1 MRKWWWIAVV
11 LVLVGGAFVTYR
23 VLLRPSEAGVSDTA
37 LETAVVER
45 GTLRVTVEGSGSLA
59 PRDELGLSFDT
70 AGKVAAVLVEAG
82 DRVTAGMPLA
92 RLDDVDARRS
102 VAEAELQV
110 RQAEVSLQSA
120 QMKLDE
126 LLNWEP
132 DQDAIEQAQANLAAA
147 QADYHK
153 ALASNAH
160 VDDQLASAEV
170 RLAQAQRALEDA
182 QEAYNTAFDPARDW
196 ELQDKRLGPRLEA
209 ERETAEDRLV
219 TAQENLRLAEASYN
233 LEVAA
238 LSDSAVKSAWSK
250 VISARIALEK
260 EQTGPDEDE
269 IRSARLQVEQGE
281 ISLEQARLK
290 LEAAQRALA
299 DTELVAPVDGTVTAV
314 NIELGQA
321 VGTSQVAVSIA
332 DLASFIVEIGLD
344 ETDIVGV
351 EVGQPAVVVVDAFDD
366 AEFSGR
372 VIHVSPT
379 ASVQS
384 GVVLYEVTIA
394 LDATEVPVRAGMTA
408 DAEVVTDSAEDV
420 LVIPLKAV
428 RSIGGRHFVLRQLRE
443 GEEPQTLFRQGSGGQ
458 QGGGMLPGRM
468 SGGGDFQALSPEERA
483 ELRAQMQAQFQQV
496 EGFVMTPI
504 ELGVTT
510 DAYAEVV
517 QGLEEGDVVL
527 VSVLTDDVGAQEQP
541 APRGLG
547 IPGIGSGALGGRR

>member
-11 LVLVGGAFVTYR
+11 LVLAGGAFVTYR
-23 VLLRPSEAGVSDTA
+23 TLLRPSEAGVSNAA

-45 GTLRVTVEGSGSLA
+45 GTLRVTVEGSGNLA
-59 PRDELGLSFDT
+59 LRDELGLSFDA
-70 AGKVAAVLVEAG
+70 AGKVVAVLVETG
-82 DRVTAGMPLA
+82 DRVTVGMPLA

-102 VAEAELQV
+102 VTEAELQV

-132 DQDAIEQAQANLAAA
+132 DQDAVEQAQANLAAA
-147 QADYHK
+147 EADYHK
-153 ALASNAH
+153 ALASSAH

-170 RLAQAQRALEDA
+170 KLAQAQRALEDA

-233 LEVAA
+233 LEVAT
-238 LSDSAVKSAWSK
+238 LSDNTKSAWSK

-269 IRSARLQVEQGE
+269 VESARLQVEQAE

-314 NIELGQA
+314 NIEVGQA

-332 DLASFIVEIGLD
+332 DLASLVVEIGLD
-344 ETDIVGV
+344 ETDIVEV
-351 EVGQPAVVVVDAFDD
+351 EVGQPAVVMVDAFDD

-394 LDATEVPVRAGMTA
+394 LDATEVPVRAGMTT
-408 DAEVVTDSAEDV
+408 DAEVVIDSAEDV

-443 GEEPQTLFRQGSGGQ
+443 GEEPQTRLFRQGSGGQ
-458 QGGGMLPGRM
+458 QGGGMVPARM
-468 SGGGDFQALSPEERA
+468 SDGGEFQALSPEERA
-483 ELRAQMQAQFQQV
+483 QLRAQMQAQLQQV
-496 EGFVMTPI
+496 EGFVVTPI

-527 VSVLTDDVGAQEQP
+527 ISVLTDDVGAQAQP

-547 IPGIGSGALGGRR
+547 IPGIGSGALGGRK